1 MQRSKRSIILALL
14 GIASSSS
21 ALSFF
26 SYRLFTGPGL
36 QVGTDLR
43 GANLTGPAATFPG
56 GRQLVLVQSISFPLT
71 TGRNQG
77 ADTAIARYRQVLT
90 PFRANTQM
98 IFTANGSP
106 ADRQRNGITSPTTL
120 AQVQIPQLQGPWNS
134 WVDAAGNLPRVAAV
148 KSTVGGAEGWGG
160 LSFVACTQDARITS
174 VYQDYL
180 LKYPQSG
187 RLQAI
192 AQRCTG
198 SGVNAAQVPI
208 PYRTGATGTF
218 RLRAQDGTV
227 LDSRTLRGPFAL
239 MVLPPDGAFEGLQA
253 TRTVAAA
260 AQVLRLADV
269 PLHVVALPNKAPGDG
284 WADAP
289 TVARSLAASLPG
301 QRVFVDAQGN
311 FIDTF
316 SHYLGSEQILILFNR
331 QGVPVDSF
339 AGNAGNLPL
348 PNTLPQA
355 LVEYG
360 LL

>member
-1 MQRSKRSIILALL
+1 MQKSKRHFTLALL
-14 GIASSSS
+14 AIASSAS

-26 SYRLFTGPGL
+26 SYRIFTDPGL

-56 GRQLVLVQSISFPLT
+56 GRQLVLVNSISFPLT
-71 TGRNQG
+71 SRMNTG

-106 ADRQRNGITSPTTL
+106 ADRQRNGTTAPTTL
-120 AQVQIPQLQGPWNS
+120 AQVQIPQLQGPWNT
-134 WVDAAGNLPRVAAV
+134 WVDAAGNIPRVAAA
-148 KSTVGGAEGWGG
+148 KTTVGGAESWGG
-160 LSFVACTQDARITS
+160 VGFLACAQDGRITS
-174 VYQDYL
+174 LYRDYL
-180 LKYPQSG
+180 LSYPQSG

-192 AQRCTG
+192 AQRCTTT
-198 SGVNAAQVPI
+198 GVNAAQVAI
-208 PYRTGATGTF
+208 PYRAGATGTF

-227 LDSRTLRGPFAL
+227 LDSRNLRGPFAL
-239 MVLPPDGAFEGLQA
+239 MVLPPDGAFDGIQSA
-253 TRTVAAA
+253 AVVAAA
-260 AQVLRLADV
+260 NQVLRLANV
-269 PLHVVALPNKAPGDG
+269 PLHVVALPNKAPGGG

-289 TVARSLAASLPG
+289 TVARSLASSLPG
-301 QRVFVDAQGN
+301 QRIFVDAQGN

-316 SHYLGSEQILILFNR
+316 SNYLGSEVMLILFNR

-339 AGNAGNLPL
+339 GSNAGNLPL